1 MALSGKVHDP
11 ADVIGLLDA
20 SKIEVG
26 EDGALKTDLEAL
38 LKPIQES
45 KPYLF
50 KSAEPAPN
58 PDLSGAK
65 PAPETPGASAK
76 QPTME
81 EIEKMSME
89 EYAAYRAKQDGFPRN

>member
-1 MALSGKVHDP
+1 M
-11 ADVIGLLDA
+11 DA
-20 SKIEVG
+20 SKIEVS
-26 EDGALKTDLEAL
+26 EDGALKTDLDAL

-65 PAPETPGASAK
+65 PAPATTGASAK

-81 EIEKMSME
+81 ELGNMSME
-89 EYAAYRAKQDGFPRN
+89 DYAAYREKQAGFPKN

>member
-1 MALSGKVHDP
+1 M
-11 ADVIGLLDA
+11 
-20 SKIEVG
+20 
-26 EDGALKTDLEAL
+26 
-38 LKPIQES
+38 KPIQES

-65 PAPETPGASAK
+65 PAHEPPGASAK

-81 EIEKMSME
+81 ELGNMSVE
-89 EYAAYRAKQDGFPRN
+89 EYAAYREKQAGFPKN